1 MEVIMSKIR
10 KAVIP
15 VAGYGTGFLPAT
27 KAQPK
32 ELLPIVDKPI
42 IQFTVEEALASGIEE
57 IVIITGR
64 HKRPVEDHF
73 DSNPEL
79 EENLLAKGK
88 MELLELVKDTTL
100 PDLFFVRQPYP
111 LGLADAIRYAKP
123 FIGDEPFALLL
134 ADNIFESEVPVMKQ
148 LMDVYDQHEVSTVA
162 ALHVDD
168 DQVDQYGIIE
178 KAEETLNG
186 DQSLYPVA
194 SLTEKPK
201 KDEAHSNIAV
211 AGRYIL
217 TPDIFDIID
226 NMEPT
231 PFGKFDLTDAMN
243 QLNQTQ
249 RVFAKEVTAERFDVG
264 DKLGYMRM
272 SMHYG
277 LGHPETKDEL
287 KTYLI
292 DLAKKL

>member
-1 MEVIMSKIR
+1 MSKVR

-79 EENLLAKGK
+79 EDNLIEKGK
-88 MELLELVKDTTL
+88 DDLLKIVRDTTI
-100 PDLFFVRQPYP
+100 PNLFFVRQPYP
-111 LGLADAIRYAKP
+111 LGLADALRYAKP

-134 ADNIFESEVPVMKQ
+134 ADNIFESDVPVLKQ
-148 LMDVYDQHEVSTVA
+148 LIDVYDKHEVTAVA
-162 ALHVDD
+162 ALNIDEDNVE
-168 DQVDQYGIIE
+168 QYGIIE
-178 KAEETLNG
+178 KAPVSV
-186 DQSLYPVA
+186 DDDASLYPVI
-194 SLTEKPK
+194 SLIEKPK
-201 KDEAHSNIAV
+201 KGEAPSNVAV

-217 TPDIFDIID
+217 TPDIFDVIER
-226 NMEPT
+226 MEPSAK
-231 PFGKFDLTDAMN
+231 GKFDLTDALN
-243 QLNQTQ
+243 DLNQTQ
-249 RVFAKEVTAERFDVG
+249 RVFAKDIDATRYDVG

-272 SMHYG
+272 ALHYG
-277 LGHPETKDEL
+277 LIHPETKDEL
-287 KTYLI
+287 KAYLI
-292 DLAKKL
+292 KLSKEI

>member
-1 MEVIMSKIR
+1 MTKIK

-79 EENLLAKGK
+79 EENLIRKNKEDLLAKVQ
-88 MELLELVKDTTL
+88 ETTL
-100 PDLFFVRQPYP
+100 TDLFFVRQPYP
-111 LGLADAIRYAKP
+111 LGLADALRYAKP

-134 ADNIFESEVPVMKQ
+134 ADNIFEGEIPVTKQ
-148 LMDVYDQHEVSTVA
+148 IIDVYNEHEVSVIA
-162 ALHVDD
+162 ALKETEDKIE
-168 DQVDQYGIIE
+168 QYGIISLQ
-178 KAEETLNG
+178 KDTSLDDG
-186 DQSLYPVA
+186 SLYPIE
-194 SLTEKPK
+194 SLIEKPQQ
-201 KDEAHSNIAV
+201 DQAPSNIAV

-217 TPDIFDIID
+217 TPDIFDVID
-226 NMEPT
+226 RMEPNKQ
-231 PFGKFDLTDAMN
+231 GKYDLTDAIN
-243 QLNQTQ
+243 ELNKTH
-249 RVFAKEVTAERFDVG
+249 RVFAKRIQADRYDVG
-264 DKLGYMRM
+264 NKLGFMEM
-272 SMHYG
+272 AIHYG
-277 LGHPETKDEL
+277 LTHPETDEDL
-287 KTYLI
+287 RNYLI
-292 DLAKKL
+292 NLGERLD